1 MQKCIFGSP
10 FSQICEASRNY
21 LAAVQISVFAHFQIH
36 SPQSTISSSF
46 SHVSGWLWSFVLD
59 EMSVSSGYQRHW
71 KDGLRQR
78 GRGGV
83 SKLISRELLTMQGS
97 IRDESRMLK
106 FK

>member
-1 MQKCIFGSP
+1 
-10 FSQICEASRNY
+10 
-21 LAAVQISVFAHFQIH
+21 
-36 SPQSTISSSF
+36 
-46 SHVSGWLWSFVLD
+46 
-59 EMSVSSGYQRHW
+59 VSSGYQRHW